1 MTKSLSSSS
10 EQELEGRLHSLTE
23 SLIQKQTM
31 LEALSTEKNSLMLQL
46 ERIEV
51 DQASATTVHS
61 MSRLLITMLT
71 SVLSEAV
78 QRPGSDVTAQYDD
91 SRDDKR

>member
-51 DQASATTVHS
+51 EQASSSTVHS
-61 MSRLLITMLT
+61 MSRLLITT